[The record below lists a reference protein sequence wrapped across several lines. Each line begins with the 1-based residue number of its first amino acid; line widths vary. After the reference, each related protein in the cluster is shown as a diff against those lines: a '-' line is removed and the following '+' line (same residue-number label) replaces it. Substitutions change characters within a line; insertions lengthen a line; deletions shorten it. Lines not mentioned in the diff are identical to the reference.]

1 MTVHV
6 LIYLIEGIPQIEQT
20 ICCLNEISVRDHII
34 KIKTFREKKNGT
46 SSRTKINVVLL
57 YL

>member
-34 KIKTFREKKNGT
+34 KIKTFWKKT
-46 SSRTKINVVLL
+46 VRRVEPK
-57 YL
+57 